1 MAKMLRKYTDTVL
14 QTLAMLA
21 EFYPPLCE
29 YLRAGG
35 RQALRLTAQTLP
47 DFLFTALPVIRMLGI
62 QALLPKALDKIL
74 RPRLSMQVKSSS
86 GAGGSSGFQLGNLF
100 DFDWRIALGDRQLTV
115 TEFETLI
122 DSAEGIVRFKEQFI
136 YLDPDEIARLRNKL
150 LNPPDIKGM
159 ALTQTALS
167 GEYAGTPIMLDSA
180 AREQLRQLTSVGMPS
195 QPVSLNAT
203 LRPYQQTGFA
213 WLTHNL
219 ALGIGGILVDDM
231 GLGKTLQLIA
241 VIQHQ
246 KRQARWRSV
255 RC

>member
-1 MAKMLRKYTDTVL
+1 LTLVHREQPPVIMLDEAGEDFALHLAVKITDQPAPVMLADILRQKCYENTRMAVL

-180 AREQLRQLTSVGMPS
+180 AREQLRQLTSVG
-195 QPVSLNAT
+195 
-203 LRPYQQTGFA
+203 
-213 WLTHNL
+213 
-219 ALGIGGILVDDM
+219 
-231 GLGKTLQLIA
+231 
-241 VIQHQ
+241 
-246 KRQARWRSV
+246 
-255 RC
+255 